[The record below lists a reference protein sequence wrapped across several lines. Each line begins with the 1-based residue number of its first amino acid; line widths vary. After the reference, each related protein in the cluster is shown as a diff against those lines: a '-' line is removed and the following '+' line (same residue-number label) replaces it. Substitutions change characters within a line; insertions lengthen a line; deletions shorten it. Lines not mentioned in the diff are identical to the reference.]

1 MCPNRTLLR
10 LALIVLAALPCW
22 TADASAQTR
31 VFVARLSIVPI
42 TVAMQETVAG
52 VGSATAVLAGDRLTV
67 EGTFQGLRSRAT
79 IARLHIGPRA
89 IRGAA
94 FADIPVPSGTSGSFK
109 GVVQL
114 SGAQREALDKRALY
128 IQLYS
133 EKAPDGNLWGWFFPQ
148 EEKR

>member
-1 MCPNRTLLR
+1 MRPNHALLR
-10 LALIVLAALPCW
+10 VALIALAALPCW
-22 TADASAQTR
+22 TADAAAQTR
-31 VFVARLSIVPI
+31 FVARLSIVPI

-67 EGTFQGLRSRAT
+67 EGTFQGLRSPAT

-94 FADIPVPSGTSGSFK
+94 FADIPVPSATSGSFK

>member
-1 MCPNRTLLR
+1 MRPNPTLFR
-10 LALIVLAALPCW
+10 ASLIVLAALSCW
-22 TADASAQTR
+22 TAGAAAQAKPY
-31 VFVARLSIVPI
+31 VARLSIVPI

-52 VGSATAVLAGDRLTV
+52 FGSATAVLAGDRLTV
-67 EGTFQGLRSRAT
+67 EGTFQGLRSPAT
-79 IARLHIGPRA
+79 IARLHIGARA

-94 FADIPVPSGTSGSFK
+94 FADIPVPSATSGTFK

-114 SGAQREALDKRALY
+114 SGAQREALEKRSVY

>member
-1 MCPNRTLLR
+1 MRPNHALFRV
-10 LALIVLAALPCW
+10 ALIVLAALPCW
-22 TADASAQTR
+22 TADATAQTR
-31 VFVARLSIVPI
+31 FVARLSIVPI

-67 EGTFQGLRSRAT
+67 EGTFQGLRSPAT
-79 IARLHIGPRA
+79 IARLHVGPRA

-94 FADIPVPSGTSGSFK
+94 FADIPVPSATSGSFK

-114 SGAQREALDKRALY
+114 SGAQRDALDKRALY